1 MRRQKHTDQTSQR
14 SEHLPEHPEDAHQ
27 DAAAEDTALEAI
39 AKELANPREIMRLVR
54 QAGRDAIREAHE
66 STLEVAR
73 QAREHERETAR
84 QAREVEREMARQLRE
99 SHTGQRG
106 DRAREPGEPDTRSRI
121 QQVALELF
129 TENGYEAT
137 SLREI
142 AERLGV
148 TKAALYYH
156 FKTKDDIIESLV
168 HDHLTSLEDLVA
180 WAEAQPR
187 TVATRR
193 EALRRYSDMLHERHH
208 HGLMRCFERNQ
219 SSMAQLKGGV
229 TMRKRMMQMQAVL
242 SGKDAPLQDQIRCSL
257 AIFALHSVLFFRD
270 PQATDEQRRE
280 AALEVALELVD
291 RPGDE
296 AAPGDGAKAGTH

>member
-27 DAAAEDTALEAI
+27 DAAALDTALEAI

-106 DRAREPGEPDTRSRI
+106 DRGREPGEPDTRSRI

-168 HDHLTSLEDLVA
+168 HDRLTSLENLIV

-193 EALRRYSDMLHERHH
+193 EALRRYSDMLHEQHH
-208 HGLMRCFERNQ
+208 RGLMRCFERNQ
-219 SSMAQLKGGV
+219 SSMAQLKAGA
-229 TMRKRMMQMQAVL
+229 TMRERMMQMQAVL

-291 RPGDE
+291 RPGNE
-296 AAPGDGAKAGTH
+296 AAPGNEAKAGTR

>member
-1 MRRQKHTDQTSQR
+1 MRRPKHTDQTPQR
-14 SEHLPEHPEDAHQ
+14 SEHLPEQPEDAHQ
-27 DAAAEDTALEAI
+27 DAGAQDTALEAI

-106 DRAREPGEPDTRSRI
+106 DRGREPGEPDTRSRI

-168 HDHLTSLEDLVA
+168 HDRLTSLEDLVV

-193 EALRRYSDMLHERHH
+193 EALRRYADMLHEQHH

-219 SSMAQLKGGV
+219 SSMAQLKAGAS
-229 TMRKRMMQMQAVL
+229 MREKMMQMQAVL
-242 SGKDAPLQDQIRCSL
+242 SGQDAPLQDQIRCSL
-257 AIFALHSVLFFRD
+257 AIFALHSVMFFRD

-291 RPGDE
+291 RPGNE
-296 AAPGDGAKAGTH
+296 AARGGEAEAGTH